1 MKDERDQKEDQSLE
15 DGSQRKEEEEEEK
28 EEKDKSGE
36 GKVQASHASPGS
48 STISGKKIVN
58 YR

>member
-15 DGSQRKEEEEEEK
+15 DGSQRKEEEKEEK
-28 EEKDKSGE
+28 EKSGE
-36 GKVQASHASPGS
+36 GKVQAPHASPGS